1 MPSLNERIDYL
12 DAMRATLMMLGIVLH
27 SAHLYNPDQQWL
39 VYSSQHAELFKHLIA
54 TIRIFRMP
62 AFFVVSG
69 FFCAMLLRKF
79 GTSAF
84 LQSRLTRLL
93 LPLVSAALTLN
104 LAQALLLQHFN
115 WLPEPV
121 LPYLIHGGWM
131 QHLWFLLD
139 LLLFVLLLCLGA
151 AIPRVRHMAQT
162 TAKLLQQ
169 HVPLTVFILLAPLY
183 TLSLISLNQLG
194 IPMYHSWLGIMDL
207 YELLFNLQFFLFGL
221 ILFRQPA
228 WLQQFSHGSL
238 RYCTVSL
245 LVLLAARYALTEPQ
259 GSLWQL
265 AAVYSDTLL
274 AWNSIMLCFR
284 LFNRLITR
292 RSPLWRFLSD
302 ASYSVYLFH
311 HLIVIALGLLV
322 IKAGLAPLPGFCLV
336 VISTFAL
343 TLALHHYL
351 IAPNVLL
358 RRVFNG
364 K

>member
-12 DAMRATLMMLGIVLH
+12 DAMRAVLMMLGIVLH

-39 VYSSQHAELFKHLIA
+39 VYSNQHAEVFKQLIA
-54 TIRIFRMP
+54 AIRIFRMP

-79 GTSAF
+79 GTQPF

-93 LPLVSAALTLN
+93 LPLISAALTLN
-104 LAQALLLQHFN
+104 LTQALLLQQYN

-121 LPYLIHGGWM
+121 LPYLLHGGWM

-139 LLLFVLLLCLGA
+139 LLLFVLLLCLAA
-151 AIPRVRHMAQT
+151 AIPWLRHIART
-162 TAKLLQQ
+162 TANLLQQ
-169 HVPLTVFILLAPLY
+169 HVSLTVFIALTPLY
-183 TLSLISLNQLG
+183 TLALISLHRLG

-221 ILFRQPA
+221 ILFQQPA
-228 WLQQFSHGSL
+228 WLQQFSQGRL
-238 RYCTVSL
+238 RYCLLSL
-245 LVLLAARYALTEPQ
+245 LALLVARYAFIQLP
-259 GSLWQL
+259 GNLWQL
-265 AAVYSDTLL
+265 AQVYTDTLL
-274 AWNSIMLCFR
+274 AWTSVMLCFR
-284 LFNRLITR
+284 LFNRLVTQ
-292 RSPLWRFLSD
+292 RSALWRFLSD

-322 IKAGLAPLPGFCLV
+322 IKAGLAPLPGFSLV
-336 VISTFAL
+336 VVSTFAL

-351 IAPNVLL
+351 IAPHALL
-358 RRVFNG
+358 RRLFNG